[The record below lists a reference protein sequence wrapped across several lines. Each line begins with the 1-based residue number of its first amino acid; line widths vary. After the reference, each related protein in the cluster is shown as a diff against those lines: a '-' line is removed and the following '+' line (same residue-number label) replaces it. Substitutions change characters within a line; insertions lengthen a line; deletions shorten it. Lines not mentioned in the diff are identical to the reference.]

1 MRENA
6 IISVVKL
13 DDLKGKSESRGK
25 QGKQN
30 RIMLRGLISVCI
42 AE

>member
-13 DDLKGKSESRGK
+13 DDLKGKSERRSRESK
-25 QGKQN
+25 TE
-30 RIMLRGLISVCI
+30 LCY
-42 AE
+42 AA